1 MIGSPLLIAEKARAR
16 MHAIL
21 SGEVDAADSIEE
33 VDLSRLPDS
42 TDLLITACE
51 VNSSHGTGT
60 LLLRIFPD
68 QRSIISL
75 RADDFYD
82 GIQDFGCV
90 SLRLPLAKATRPVIS
105 TWLKSSLV
113 GVNVRRI
120 LLVPYTPAEVTVAL
134 AAQDLF
140 GAPLGVY
147 FMDDKNVCA
156 DGITDELMRELLD
169 RSRLRVAIGPE
180 MREVYEEKYGIPF
193 CVMPPVVA
201 DHIIKRE
208 AAPPVRGLG
217 PRRGVLLGNIWGQRW
232 LDMLRRIFRDS
243 GVTIDWYCNLF
254 NPPGLEYDRD
264 ELAADGIVQ
273 RNPIAE
279 DDLPKVLSDYAFAVV
294 PTDTLDGQSP
304 PSVRAIAELSLPSRM
319 VTMMATSHLPM
330 LVIGSPATCAAGFVE
345 RFDLGAVAPYDR
357 AAVLASIEAL
367 TTPNRQADIRGRA
380 AQLSGHF
387 TADGTS
393 DWIWRSLDAG
403 QPITS
408 IYEDLMPRRRSANA
422 PVVLS

>member
-16 MHAIL
+16 LQAIL
-21 SGEVDAADSIEE
+21 SGQVDAAESIEDI
-33 VDLSRLPDS
+33 DLSSLPDA
-42 TDLLITACE
+42 TDLVITACE
-51 VNSSHGTGT
+51 VNSLHGTGT

-68 QRSIISL
+68 QKSIISL
-75 RADDFYD
+75 RSEDFYD

-90 SLRLPLAKATRPVIS
+90 RLRLPLAKAARPVIS
-105 TWLKSSLV
+105 AWLKSSLV

-120 LLVPYTPAEVTVAL
+120 ICVPYTPAEATLAL
-134 AAQDLF
+134 AAHDVL

-147 FMDDKNVCA
+147 IMDDKNVCA
-156 DGITDELMRELLD
+156 DGITDDLMRELLD
-169 RSRLRVAIGPE
+169 TARLRLVIGPE
-180 MREVYEEKYGIPF
+180 MRDVYEDKYGMPF
-193 CVMPPVVA
+193 WVMPPVVA
-201 DHIIKRE
+201 DHIVKRE
-208 AAPPVRGLG
+208 ATPLAPGIDL
-217 PRRGVLLGNIWGQRW
+217 RRGVLLGNIWGQRW
-232 LDMLRRIFRDS
+232 LDMLRRIFRGA
-243 GVTIDWYCNLF
+243 GVTIDWYCNQL

-279 DDLPKVLSDYAFAVV
+279 DDLPKVLGEYAFAVV
-294 PTDTLDGQSP
+294 PTDTLDGLSP

-330 LVIGSPATCAAGFVE
+330 LVIGSPATCAAGFVQ

-357 AAVLASIEAL
+357 AAVLASIVDL
-367 TTPNRQADIRGRA
+367 INPDRQNDIRSRA

-387 TADGTS
+387 TAAGAS

-403 QPITS
+403 RPITS
-408 IYEDLMPRRRSANA
+408 MYEDLMPRRGADT

>member
-16 MHAIL
+16 LQAIL
-21 SGEVDAADSIEE
+21 SGQVDAAESIEDI
-33 VDLSRLPDS
+33 DLSSLPDS
-42 TDLLITACE
+42 TDLVITACE
-51 VNSSHGTGT
+51 VNSLHGTGT

-68 QRSIISL
+68 QKSIISL
-75 RADDFYD
+75 RSEDFYD

-90 SLRLPLAKATRPVIS
+90 RLRLPLAKAARPVIS
-105 TWLKSSLV
+105 AWLKSSLV

-120 LLVPYTPAEVTVAL
+120 ICVPYTPAEATLAL
-134 AAQDLF
+134 AAQDVL
-140 GAPLGVY
+140 GAPLCVY
-147 FMDDKNVCA
+147 IMDDKNVCA
-156 DGITDELMRELLD
+156 DGITDDLMRELLD
-169 RSRLRVAIGPE
+169 TARLRLVIGPE
-180 MREVYEEKYGIPF
+180 MRDVYEDKYGMPF
-193 CVMPPVVA
+193 WVMPPVVA
-201 DHIIKRE
+201 DHIVKRE
-208 AAPPVRGLG
+208 ATPLAPDIDL
-217 PRRGVLLGNIWGQRW
+217 RRGVLLGNIWGQRW
-232 LDMLRRIFRDS
+232 LDMLRRIFRGA
-243 GVTIDWYCNLF
+243 GVTIDWYCNQL

-279 DDLPKVLSDYAFAVV
+279 DDLPKVLGEYAFAVV
-294 PTDTLDGQSP
+294 PTDTLDGLSP

-330 LVIGSPATCAAGFVE
+330 LVIGSPATCAAGFVQ

-357 AAVLASIEAL
+357 AAVLASIEDL
-367 TTPNRQADIRGRA
+367 INPDRQTDIRSRA

-387 TADGTS
+387 TAAGAS

-403 QPITS
+403 HPITS
-408 IYEDLMPRRRSANA
+408 IYDDLMPRRGADT

>member
-21 SGEVDAADSIEE
+21 SGQADAADFIEE
-33 VDLSRLPDS
+33 VDLSSLPDS

-51 VNSSHGTGT
+51 VNTLHGTGT

-90 SLRLPLAKATRPVIS
+90 KLRLPLAKAARPVIS
-105 TWLKSSLV
+105 AWLTSSLV

-120 LLVPYTPAEVTVAL
+120 LCVPYTPAEATLAL
-134 AAQDLF
+134 AAQDVL
-140 GAPLGVY
+140 GAPLCVY
-147 FMDDKNVCA
+147 IMDDKNVCA
-156 DGITDELMRELLD
+156 DGITDDLMRELLD
-169 RSRLRVAIGPE
+169 RSSLRLVIGPE
-180 MREVYEEKYGIPF
+180 MRDVYEEKYGVPF
-193 CVMPPVVA
+193 WVMPPVVA

-208 AAPPVRGLG
+208 AAPSGSGIDRS
-217 PRRGVLLGNIWGQRW
+217 RGVLLGNIWGQRW
-232 LDMLRRIFRDS
+232 LDMLCGIFRGA
-243 GVTIDWYCNLF
+243 GVTIDWYCNQL

-273 RNPIAE
+273 QNPIAE
-279 DDLPKVLSDYAFAVV
+279 DDLPKVLGDYAFAVV
-294 PTDTLDGQSP
+294 PTDTLDGLSP

-330 LVIGSPATCAAGFVE
+330 LVIGSPATCAARFVE
-345 RFDLGAVAPYDR
+345 RFDLGAIAPYDR
-357 AAVLASIEAL
+357 ATVLASIKAL
-367 TTPNRQADIRGRA
+367 TTSDRQTDIRSRA
-380 AQLSGHF
+380 AQLSGQF
-387 TADGTS
+387 TAAGAS
-393 DWIWRSLDAG
+393 EWIWRSLDAG
-403 QPITS
+403 RPITS
-408 IYEDLMPRRRSANA
+408 TYEDLMPRPNATA
-422 PVVLS
+422 PVLS

>member
-16 MHAIL
+16 LQAIL
-21 SGEVDAADSIEE
+21 SGQVDAAESIEDI
-33 VDLSRLPDS
+33 DLSSLPDS
-42 TDLLITACE
+42 TDLVITACE
-51 VNSSHGTGT
+51 VNSLHGTGT

-68 QRSIISL
+68 QKSIISL
-75 RADDFYD
+75 RAEDFYD
-82 GIQDFGCV
+82 GIQDFGYV
-90 SLRLPLAKATRPVIS
+90 KLRLPLAKAARPVIS
-105 TWLKSSLV
+105 AWLKSSLV

-120 LLVPYTPAEVTVAL
+120 ICVPYTPAEATLAL
-134 AAQDLF
+134 AAQDVL

-147 FMDDKNVCA
+147 IMDDKNVCA
-156 DGITDELMRELLD
+156 DGITDDLMRELLD
-169 RSRLRVAIGPE
+169 RARLRLVIGPE
-180 MREVYEEKYGIPF
+180 MRDAYEEKYGMPF
-193 CVMPPVVA
+193 WVMPPVVA
-201 DHIIKRE
+201 DHIVKRE
-208 AAPPVRGLG
+208 ATPLAPGVD

-232 LDMLRRIFRDS
+232 LDMLRRIFRGA
-243 GVTIDWYCNLF
+243 GVTIDWYCNQL

-279 DDLPKVLSDYAFAVV
+279 DDLPKVLGEYAFAVV
-294 PTDTLDGQSP
+294 PTDTLDGLSP

-330 LVIGSPATCAAGFVE
+330 LVIGSPATCAAGFVQ

-357 AAVLASIEAL
+357 AAVLACVEGLIN
-367 TTPNRQADIRGRA
+367 PDRQTDIRSRA
-380 AQLSGHF
+380 AQLSGYF
-387 TADGTS
+387 TAAEAS

-403 QPITS
+403 RPITS
-408 IYEDLMPRRRSANA
+408 TYEDLMPRRGANT

>member
-16 MHAIL
+16 LQAIL
-21 SGEVDAADSIEE
+21 SGQVDAAESIEE

-42 TDLLITACE
+42 TDLVITACE
-51 VNSSHGTGT
+51 VNSLHGTGT

-68 QRSIISL
+68 QKSIISL

-82 GIQDFGCV
+82 GVQDFGCV
-90 SLRLPLAKATRPVIS
+90 RLRLPLAKAARPVIS
-105 TWLKSSLV
+105 AWLKSSLV

-120 LLVPYTPAEVTVAL
+120 LCVPYTPAEATLAL
-134 AAQDLF
+134 AAQDVL
-140 GAPLGVY
+140 GAPLGIY
-147 FMDDKNVCA
+147 IMDDKNVCA
-156 DGITDELMRELLD
+156 DGITDNLMRELLD
-169 RSRLRVAIGPE
+169 RARLRLVIGPE
-180 MREVYEEKYGIPF
+180 MRDVYEEKYGMPF
-193 CVMPPVVA
+193 WVMPPVVA

-208 AAPPVRGLG
+208 AAPSAPGHD

-232 LDMLRRIFRDS
+232 LDMLRRIFRGA
-243 GVTIDWYCNLF
+243 GVTIDWYCNQL

-279 DDLPKVLSDYAFAVV
+279 DDLPKVLGEYAFAVV
-294 PTDTLDGQSP
+294 PTDTLDGLSP

-367 TTPNRQADIRGRA
+367 TTPDRQADVRARA
-380 AQLSGHF
+380 AKLSGRF
-387 TADGTS
+387 TAAGAS

-403 QPITS
+403 RPITS
-408 IYEDLMPRRRSANA
+408 TYEDLMPRRGANT

>member
-16 MHAIL
+16 LQAIL
-21 SGEVDAADSIEE
+21 SGQVDAAESIEDI
-33 VDLSRLPDS
+33 DLSSLPDA
-42 TDLLITACE
+42 TDLVITACE
-51 VNSSHGTGT
+51 VNSLHGTGT

-68 QRSIISL
+68 QKSIISL
-75 RADDFYD
+75 RSEDFYD

-90 SLRLPLAKATRPVIS
+90 RLRLPLAKAARPVIS
-105 TWLKSSLV
+105 AWLKSSLV

-120 LLVPYTPAEVTVAL
+120 ICVPYTPAEATLAL
-134 AAQDLF
+134 AAHDVL

-147 FMDDKNVCA
+147 IMDDKNVCA
-156 DGITDELMRELLD
+156 DGITDDLMRELLD
-169 RSRLRVAIGPE
+169 TARLRLVIGPE
-180 MREVYEEKYGIPF
+180 MRDVYEDKYGMPF
-193 CVMPPVVA
+193 WVMPPVVA
-201 DHIIKRE
+201 DHIVKR
-208 AAPPVRGLG
+208 AATPLAPDIDL
-217 PRRGVLLGNIWGQRW
+217 RRGVLLGNIWGQRW
-232 LDMLRRIFRDS
+232 LDMLRRIFRGA
-243 GVTIDWYCNLF
+243 GVTIDWYCNQL

-279 DDLPKVLSDYAFAVV
+279 DDLPKVLGEYAFAVV
-294 PTDTLDGQSP
+294 PTDTLDGLSP

-330 LVIGSPATCAAGFVE
+330 LVIGSPATCAAGFVQ

-357 AAVLASIEAL
+357 AAVLASIVDL
-367 TTPNRQADIRGRA
+367 INPDRQNDIRSRA

-387 TADGTS
+387 TAAGAS

-403 QPITS
+403 RPITS
-408 IYEDLMPRRRSANA
+408 MYEDLMPRRGADT